1 MADREQHGSK
11 EQPIMV
17 TEAGFEKKEYIRWYK
32 DYIDK
37 RTVLSKI
44 VSQKLHINLDVYID
58 ELLVREANC
67 TEHVFWFDVSA
78 AMLASK
84 KAAAERDEKMKALDA
99 KIAERQVQREGA

>member
-1 MADREQHGSK
+1 MADPIQHGSK

-17 TEAGFEKKEYIRWYK
+17 PEAGFEKKQYIRWYR

-37 RTVLSKI
+37 RTSLSKI
-44 VSQKLHINLDVYID
+44 ISQKLHINLDVYID

-84 KAAAERDEKMKALDA
+84 KAAADREAAGA
-99 KIAERQVQREGA
+99 KFGLKKLEA